1 MSDIDTIR
9 EALDW
14 LPGIDEKIHALA
26 ALDRLQAQQ
35 PKTLSDDEIDQI
47 VIVNHERIENEDFD
61 SYESFAEAVTFE
73 HGRRF
78 GIKEGLEIA
87 RENGYLSQSNAEP
100 VAWAYF
106 GDFPDGKRLISA
118 DNTNLWGSD
127 GIPLY
132 THPPA
137 STEPRLTVEQAM
149 EVFRQWRALNTN
161 GWSADA
167 IWENL
172 FTCLTKAAKP

>member
-1 MSDIDTIR
+1 MDLKGYCIIKTGAHAAER
-9 EALDW
+9 EIK
-14 LPGIDEKIHALA
+14 G
-26 ALDRLQAQQ
+26 ALDRLQAQ
-35 PKTLSDDEIDQI
+35 
-47 VIVNHERIENEDFD
+47 
-61 SYESFAEAVTFE
+61 
-73 HGRRF
+73 
-78 GIKEGLEIA
+78 
-87 RENGYLSQSNAEP
+87 QSNAEP

-149 EVFRQWRALNTN
+149 EVVMAHDFRTQHPAE
-161 GWSADA
+161 SADTYLD
-167 IWENL
+167 EMYSDL
-172 FTCLTKAAKP
+172 RDSLTKAAKP

>member
-1 MSDIDTIR
+1 MSDIDTIT
-9 EALDW
+9 EAAKELLKLHDIKAYIEQCHATDCIPDNDKV
-14 LPGIDEKIHALA
+14 LYYMEHKPGAWDALRN
-26 ALDRLQAQQ
+26 ALDRLQAQ
-35 PKTLSDDEIDQI
+35 
-47 VIVNHERIENEDFD
+47 
-61 SYESFAEAVTFE
+61 
-73 HGRRF
+73 
-78 GIKEGLEIA
+78 
-87 RENGYLSQSNAEP
+87 QSNAEP

-149 EVFRQWRALNTN
+149 EVVMAHDFRTQHPAE
-161 GWSADA
+161 SADTYLD
-167 IWENL
+167 EMYSDL
-172 FTCLTKAAKP
+172 RDSLTKAAKP

>member
-1 MSDIDTIR
+1 MSNIKTLR
-9 EALDW
+9 EELELLGSMIGAERAT
-14 LPGIDEKIHALA
+14 PTPENRQCTDEQIERCHKLR
-26 ALDRLQAQQ
+26 DRLQAQ
-35 PKTLSDDEIDQI
+35 
-47 VIVNHERIENEDFD
+47 
-61 SYESFAEAVTFE
+61 
-73 HGRRF
+73 
-78 GIKEGLEIA
+78 
-87 RENGYLSQSNAEP
+87 QSNAEP

-149 EVFRQWRALNTN
+149 EVVEPFIEAEVEMEDGARWN
-161 GWSADA
+161 
-167 IWENL
+167 WESKHKKYREMIEEIRDR
-172 FTCLTKAAKP
+172 LTKAAKP

>member
-26 ALDRLQAQQ
+26 ALDRLQAQ
-35 PKTLSDDEIDQI
+35 
-47 VIVNHERIENEDFD
+47 
-61 SYESFAEAVTFE
+61 
-73 HGRRF
+73 
-78 GIKEGLEIA
+78 
-87 RENGYLSQSNAEP
+87 QSNAEP

>member
-9 EALDW
+9 EALQWIIGKSRSLGEYHSTLDPETAHG
-14 LPGIDEKIHALA
+14 LIVEIPHECNEALA
-26 ALDRLQAQQ
+26 ALDRIQAQ
-35 PKTLSDDEIDQI
+35 
-47 VIVNHERIENEDFD
+47 
-61 SYESFAEAVTFE
+61 
-73 HGRRF
+73 
-78 GIKEGLEIA
+78 
-87 RENGYLSQSNAEP
+87 QSNAEP

-137 STEPRLTVEQAM
+137 STEPRLTVDGLANEIRTVDGSNSLGAG
-149 EVFRQWRALNTN
+149 AL
-161 GWSADA
+161 AEA
-167 IWENL
+167 L
-172 FTCLTKAAKP
+172 MPYLTKAAKP